1 MTDPIQRSGRPPLD
15 PPSSPLAGA
24 EGPKTDA
31 FREAL
36 VEGAAGPAGAGPAA
50 GPSAATSDLQRLA
63 EDVRAGRMTPEAV
76 IEALVARQLT
86 AGPAMLLAPAQRAQ
100 LEALLRSRLADDPTL
115 LAMGQGL
122 ARAATPG
129 TR

>member
-15 PPSSPLAGA
+15 PTSSPLPGA

-31 FREAL
+31 FRDAL
-36 VEGAAGPAGAGPAA
+36 VEGAAAPAGAGPTTAA
-50 GPSAATSDLQRLA
+50 SSATSELQRLA
-63 EDVRAGRMTPEAV
+63 EEVRAGRMTPEAV
-76 IEALVARQLT
+76 VEALVARQLA
-86 AGPAMLLAPAQRAQ
+86 AGPATLLAPSQRAQ